1 MIKSTKTKASTPA
14 LHRLDLG
21 RLEFSQLSESEM
33 RVTRFVQLSPEK
45 VMHFSMAQLALAAGV
60 SAPTIAR
67 FCKNTGFTGF
77 KEFKTWL
84 ANAVGA
90 GTPYEHRDVA
100 AGDNTKT
107 VFDIVMQRSMAALA
121 QIRAQTSQQ
130 HVDQAVA
137 LLNNAH
143 RIECYGM
150 GNSGITAQD
159 AAHKFFRMGI
169 PSIAHADPHIHAVAA
184 AMLTKNDAIL
194 AISNS
199 GRSLELL
206 ASIKTARQV
215 GAKVI
220 ALTPINSPLAKLA
233 HVTLN
238 INQSDD
244 PDLTAPMTTRLCQL
258 ALIDVLAVTIAKSR
272 GPALQKRMNQ
282 YRGLL
287 EEKRQR

>member
-1 MIKSTKTKASTPA
+1 MPKNTPSSA

-21 RLEFSQLSESEM
+21 RLEFSPLSESEK
-33 RVTRFVQLSPEK
+33 RVARFVQSAPEK
-45 VMHFSMAQLALAAGV
+45 VMHFSMAKLAKEAGV

-67 FCKNTGFTGF
+67 FCKNTGFCGF

-90 GTPYEHRDVA
+90 GAPYEHRDVVA
-100 AGDNTKT
+100 TDSAKT
-107 VFDIVMQRSMAALA
+107 VFDTVMQRTLAALA
-121 QIRAQTSQQ
+121 QIRAQTSQK
-130 HVDQAVA
+130 HIDQAVA
-137 LLNNAH
+137 LLTAAH

-159 AAHKFFRMGI
+159 AAHKFFRLGI
-169 PSIAHADPHIHAVAA
+169 PSIAHSDPHIHAVAA
-184 AMLTKNDAIL
+184 AMLSKHDVVL

-199 GRSLELL
+199 GKSLDLI
-206 ASIKTARQV
+206 ASIHIARQF

-233 HVTLN
+233 NVTLN

-258 ALIDVLAVTIAKSR
+258 ALIDVLAVTLAKER
-272 GPALQKRMNQ
+272 GPALQKRLNY
-282 YRGLL
+282 YRSLL
-287 EEKRQR
+287 NEKRQG